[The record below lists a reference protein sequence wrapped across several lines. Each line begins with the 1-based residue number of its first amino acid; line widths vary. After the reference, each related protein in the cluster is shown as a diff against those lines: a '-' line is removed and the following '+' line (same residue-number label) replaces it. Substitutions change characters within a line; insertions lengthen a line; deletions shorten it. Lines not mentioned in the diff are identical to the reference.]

1 LPPDNGE
8 IRMNLSRRD
17 LLASAAA
24 VGAQTYGFNR
34 AFAATQA
41 SSDAAFGTICD
52 GLADALLKDA
62 PESATF
68 LGLDKG
74 ARVGLKSRL
83 SDQSWAHVAKDHEV
97 CAAWLGKL
105 DAIPSAQLSPAAQVD
120 KAVVSYALNLGRDG
134 GRFDF
139 GENTLSASMNEVA
152 TPYVVS
158 QETGSFVTVPEFLDS
173 QHKIETK
180 ADADAYLARMEA
192 MAGALDQETERVK
205 RDAGLGV
212 LLPNFL
218 LATALGQM
226 EPFAKMPAADQRMVS
241 SLATRAKKNGIAGNY
256 AQQAAKLVSD
266 KIYPALGRQIAALKA
281 VGAKAT
287 PDAGVWKLKDGEAYY
302 SWLLRVGTTTTMTA
316 KEIHALGL
324 AQNAEISA
332 RMDVLLK
339 KQGLTKGTVG
349 DRMTALGHD
358 SRYLYPDNDAGR
370 AQIIDYLGERIAAV
384 RQRLPELFNLKLKAP
399 VVIKRVPPDIQ
410 DGAPLGYMNPGAID
424 GSRPSTYYI
433 NLKTT
438 TNWPRFSLPTLT
450 YHETIPGHAW
460 QGAYVTETGKL
471 PLIRIILSGFNAYV
485 EGWALYAEQLASELG
500 MYSGDTVGELGYLQ
514 AQQFRACRL
523 VADTGL
529 HAMRWTRE
537 QTIDW
542 FVANA
547 GRPRAS
553 MQSEVDRYCGTP
565 GQACGYKIGHT
576 EINRLRSKAK
586 AELGAKFDLRDF
598 NDAVVEAGAVPLT
611 VLASVI
617 DRHVAILK
625 HGA

>member
-1 LPPDNGE
+1 M
-8 IRMNLSRRD
+8 ILSRRG

-24 VGAQTYGFNR
+24 IGVETCCFGGAFG
-34 AFAATQA
+34 AAEVA
-41 SSDAAFGTICD
+41 SDASFGALCNA
-52 GLADALLKDA
+52 LADALLKDS

-74 ARVGLKSRL
+74 PRADLKSRL
-83 SDQSWAHVAKDHEV
+83 SDQSWAHVAKDREV
-97 CAAWLGKL
+97 CAAWLVKL
-105 DAIPSAQLSPAAQVD
+105 NAIPPDRLSPRAQID
-120 KAVVSYALNLGRDG
+120 KAVVSYALTLGLDG
-134 GRFDF
+134 GRFEF
-139 GENTLSASMNEVA
+139 GENTLLAAMNEAA

-180 ADADAYLARMEA
+180 ADADAYLARMES
-192 MAGALDQETERVK
+192 MARVLDQETERVK

-212 LLPNFL
+212 ALPNFL

-226 EPFAKMPAADQRMVS
+226 EPFVKMPPADQRIVS
-241 SLATRAKKNGIAGNY
+241 SLATRAKKNGLTGDY
-256 AQQAAKLVSD
+256 AETATKLVSD
-266 KIYPALGRQIAALKA
+266 KIYPALRRQIAALKA
-281 VGAKAT
+281 AGTKST

-332 RMDVLLK
+332 KMDVLLK
-339 KQGLTKGTVG
+339 KQGLTKGSVG
-349 DRMTALGHD
+349 ERMMALGHD
-358 SRYLYPDNDAGR
+358 PRYLYPDNDAGR

-384 RQRLPELFNLKLKAP
+384 RRRLPELFTLKLKAP
-399 VVIKRVPPDIQ
+399 VVIKRVPSDIQ

-485 EGWALYAEQLASELG
+485 EGWALYAEQLAGELG
-500 MYSGDTVGELGYLQ
+500 MYAEDPVGELGYLQ

-547 GRPRAS
+547 GHTRAS

-576 EINRLRSKAK
+576 EINRLRDKAK
-586 AELGAKFDLRDF
+586 MELGARFDPRDF
-598 NDAVVEAGAVPLT
+598 NDTVVEAGAVPLT
-611 VLASVI
+611 VLASII
-617 DRHVAILK
+617 DGHIAGTRKRVP
-625 HGA
+625 

>member
-1 LPPDNGE
+1 
-8 IRMNLSRRD
+8 MNLSRRD
-17 LLASAAA
+17 LLASAA
-24 VGAQTYGFNR
+24 VMGFGGT
-34 AFAATQA
+34 AFAATPGP
-41 SSDAAFGTICD
+41 SDAALSTLFT
-52 GLADALLKDA
+52 GLSDAILQDN
-62 PESATF
+62 PESASF

-74 ARVGLKSRL
+74 ARIGLKSRL
-83 SDQSWAHVAKDHEV
+83 ADQSWSHVGKDHEV

-105 DAIPSAQLSPAAQVD
+105 QAIAPSQLSPAAQTD
-120 KAVVSYALNLGRDG
+120 KAVVEYALTMGRDAG
-134 GRFDF
+134 QFAF
-139 GENTLSASMNEVA
+139 GNNSLMSAMNEAA

-180 ADADAYLARMEA
+180 ADADAYLARMEVF
-192 MAGALDQETERVK
+192 AGVLDQETARVK

-212 LLPNFL
+212 APPDFL

-226 EPFAKMPAADQRMVS
+226 ERFAQMPAAEQRMVS
-241 SLATRAKKNGIAGNY
+241 SLATRAKQHAIAGDY
-256 AQQAAKLVSD
+256 AGKATKLIAD
-266 KIYPALGRQIAALKA
+266 KIYPALARQITALKA
-281 VGAKAT
+281 VAAKAT
-287 PDAGVWKLKDGEAYY
+287 SDAGVWKLKDGEAYY
-302 SWLLRVGTTTTMTA
+302 SWLLRVGTTTPMTA
-316 KEIHALGL
+316 REIHALGL
-324 AQNAEISA
+324 AQNAEIMA
-332 RMDVLLK
+332 RMDTLLK

-349 DRMTALGHD
+349 ERMTALGRD
-358 SRYLYPDNDAGR
+358 PRFLYPDTDAGR
-370 AQIIDYLGERIAAV
+370 AQVIDYLGERIAAV
-384 RQRLPELFNLKLKAP
+384 RLKLPELFNLKLKAP
-399 VVIKRVPPDIQ
+399 VIIKRVPPDIQ

-424 GSRPSTYYI
+424 GSRPSIYYI

-460 QGAYVTETGKL
+460 QGAYVNESGKL

-485 EGWALYAEQLASELG
+485 EGWALYAEQLAGELG
-500 MYSGDTVGELGYLQ
+500 MYADDPFGELGYLQ

-529 HAMRWTRE
+529 HALRWTRE

-542 FVANA
+542 LVTNG
-547 GRPRAS
+547 GRPRPS

-576 EINRLRSKAK
+576 EIVRLRSKAK
-586 AELGAKFDLRDF
+586 AELGAAFDLRDF
-598 NDAVVEAGAVPLT
+598 NDTVVEAGAVPLT

-617 DRHVAILK
+617 ESHIAGLK
-625 HGA
+625 RSSR

>member
-1 LPPDNGE
+1 
-8 IRMNLSRRD
+8 MNLSRRN

-24 VGAQTYGFNR
+24 LGAGASCFGGT
-34 AFAATQA
+34 AFGAV
-41 SSDAAFGTICD
+41 SSDAALSTLFNA
-52 GLADALLKDA
+52 LSDALLKDS
-62 PESATF
+62 PETATF

-74 ARVGLKSRL
+74 ARAGLKSQL

-105 DAIPSAQLSPAAQVD
+105 DAIAPAGLSPAAQVD
-120 KAVVSYALNLGRDG
+120 KAVVTYALTLGRDAG
-134 GRFDF
+134 KFDF
-139 GENTLSASMNEVA
+139 GENTLASAMNEDSS
-152 TPYVVS
+152 PYVVS
-158 QETGSFVTVPEFLDS
+158 QETGSFVGIPEFLDS

-180 ADADAYLARMEA
+180 ADADAYLARVEA
-192 MAGALDQETERVK
+192 WAGVLDQETARVK

-212 LLPNFL
+212 APPDFL

-226 EPFAKMPAADQRMVS
+226 ERSAGMRAADQRLVS
-241 SLATRAKKNGIAGNY
+241 SLANRAQQKGIAGDY
-256 AQQAAKLVSD
+256 AGQATKLIVD

-281 VGAKAT
+281 VAAKAT
-287 PDAGVWKLKDGEAYY
+287 PDAGVWKLKDGDAYY
-302 SWLLRVGTTTTMTA
+302 DWLLKVGTTTPMTA
-316 KEIHALGL
+316 HEIHALGL
-324 AQNAEISA
+324 AQNAEIMA
-332 RMDVLLK
+332 RMDGLLK

-349 DRMTALGHD
+349 ERMTAL
-358 SRYLYPDNDAGR
+358 SRDPRFVYPDNDAGR
-370 AQIIDYLGERIAAV
+370 AQIIAYLSDRIAAV
-384 RQRLPELFNLKLKAP
+384 RLKLPQLFNLKLKAP
-399 VVIKRVPPDIQ
+399 VIIKRVPADIQ

-460 QGAYVTETGKL
+460 QGAYVNETGKL
-471 PLIRIILSGFNAYV
+471 PLIRVILSGFNAYV
-485 EGWALYAEQLASELG
+485 EGWALYAEQLADELG
-500 MYSGDTVGELGYLQ
+500 MYADDPVGELGYLQ

-529 HAMRWTRE
+529 HAMRWTRK

-542 FVANA
+542 LVANA

-576 EINRLRSKAK
+576 EINRLRAKAK

-598 NDAVVEAGAVPLT
+598 NDTVVKAGAVPMT
-611 VLASVI
+611 VLATVM
-617 DRHVAILK
+617 DGHVKMLK
-625 HGA
+625 SA

>member
-1 LPPDNGE
+1 
-8 IRMNLSRRD
+8 MTLSRRD
-17 LLASAAA
+17 LLAGSAGLALSA
-24 VGAQTYGFNR
+24 SFTGN
-34 AFAATQA
+34 AFAAPP
-41 SSDAAFGTICD
+41 SDAALDTLFN
-52 GLADALLKDA
+52 ALSEAMLKDN
-62 PESATF
+62 PEGATF

-74 ARVGLKSRL
+74 ARANLKSRL
-83 SDQSWAHVAKDHEV
+83 SDQSWAHVADDPKN

-105 DAIPSAQLSPAAQVD
+105 NAIPSAPLSPAGQIN
-120 KAVVSYALNLGRDG
+120 KAVVTYALTMGRDA

-139 GENTLSASMNEVA
+139 GANTLAAAMNETA

-158 QETGSFVTVPEFLDS
+158 QETGSFVVIPEFLDS
-173 QHKIETK
+173 QHKIDTK

-192 MAGALDQETERVK
+192 MASVLDQETERVK

-212 LLPNFL
+212 LLPDFL
-218 LATALGQM
+218 RTTALGQM
-226 EPFAKMPAADQRMVS
+226 ERFIQMPAQNQRMVS
-241 SLATRAKKNGIAGNY
+241 SLTTRAKQHAIAGDY
-256 AQQAAKLVSD
+256 AGQAAKIISD
-266 KIYPALGRQIAALKA
+266 KIYPALGRQIAALKTA
-281 VGAKAT
+281 GTKSNS
-287 PDAGVWKLKDGEAYY
+287 DAGVWKLKDGEAYY

-316 KEIHALGL
+316 KDIHAMGL
-324 AQNAEISA
+324 AQTAEITA
-332 RMDVLLK
+332 RMDALLK
-339 KQGLTKGTVG
+339 KQGLTKGSVG
-349 DRMTALGHD
+349 ERMTALGRD
-358 SRYLYPDNDAGR
+358 PRFVYPDNDTGR
-370 AQIIDYLGERIAAV
+370 AQIIAYLTDRVAAA
-384 RQRLPELFNLKLKAP
+384 RLKLPQLFNLKLKAP
-399 VVIKRVPPDIQ
+399 LIIKRVPADIQ

-485 EGWALYAEQLASELG
+485 EGWALYAEQLAGEIGL
-500 MYSGDTVGELGYLQ
+500 YADDPFGELGYLQ

-537 QTIDW
+537 KTINWLVD
-542 FVANA
+542 NG

-565 GQACGYKIGHT
+565 GQACGYKVGHT
-576 EINRLRSKAK
+576 EINRLRDKAK
-586 AELGAKFDLRDF
+586 TELGAKFDLRDF
-598 NDAVVEAGAVPLT
+598 NDTVVEAGAVPLT
-611 VLASVI
+611 VLTSMI
-617 DRHVAILK
+617 DGHVAALK
-625 HGA
+625 KRAS

>member
-1 LPPDNGE
+1 
-8 IRMNLSRRD
+8 MNLSRRD
-17 LLASAAA
+17 LLANAAA
-24 VGAQTYGFNR
+24 MGYGASCFGGT
-34 AFAATQA
+34 AFAATPA
-41 SSDAAFGTICD
+41 PSDAALGTLFSALSD
-52 GLADALLKDA
+52 TLLKDS
-62 PESATF
+62 PETATF

-74 ARVGLKSRL
+74 ARAGVKSRL

-105 DAIPSAQLSPAAQVD
+105 DAIASAQLSPAAQLD
-120 KAVVSYALNLGRDG
+120 KAVVTYALTLGRDAG
-134 GRFDF
+134 KFDF
-139 GENTLSASMNEVA
+139 GGNTLASVMNENA

-158 QETGSFVTVPEFLDS
+158 QETGSFVIIPEFLDS

-192 MAGALDQETERVK
+192 WAVVLDQETERVK
-205 RDAGLGV
+205 RDASLGV
-212 LLPNFL
+212 APPDFL
-218 LATALGQM
+218 LAIALGQM
-226 EPFAKMPAADQRMVS
+226 ERSVQMPAANQRIVS
-241 SLATRAKKNGIAGNY
+241 SLANRAKEHAIAGDY
-256 AQQAAKLVSD
+256 AGRATKLVAD
-266 KIYPALGRQIAALKA
+266 KIHPALVRQIAALKA
-281 VGAKAT
+281 VAAKAK

-302 SWLLRVGTTTTMTA
+302 NWLLKVGTTTPMTA
-316 KEIHALGL
+316 REIHALGL
-324 AQNAEISA
+324 AQNAEIMA
-332 RMDVLLK
+332 RMDSLLK

-349 DRMTALGHD
+349 ERMTALGRD
-358 SRYLYPDNDAGR
+358 PRFLYPDNDAGR
-370 AQIIDYLGERIAAV
+370 AQIIAYLSNRIVAV
-384 RQRLPELFNLKLKAP
+384 RLRLPELFNLKLKAP
-399 VVIKRVPPDIQ
+399 VIIKRVPADIQ
-410 DGAPLGYMNPGAID
+410 DGAPQGYMNPGAID

-460 QGAYVTETGKL
+460 QGAYLTETGKL

-485 EGWALYAEQLASELG
+485 EGWALYAEQLADELG
-500 MYSGDTVGELGYLQ
+500 MYTEDAVGELGYLQ

-529 HAMRWTRE
+529 HAMRWTRA

-542 FVANA
+542 MVTNT
-547 GRPRAS
+547 GKPRGS
-553 MQSEVDRYCGTP
+553 IQSEVDRYCGTP

-598 NDAVVEAGAVPLT
+598 NDTVVKAGAVPMT

-617 DRHVAILK
+617 DAHVAALK
-625 HGA
+625 HSG

>member
-1 LPPDNGE
+1 
-8 IRMNLSRRD
+8 MSLSRRD
-17 LLASAAA
+17 LLAGAAA
-24 VGAQTYGFNR
+24 VSAQTFPFG
-34 AFAATQA
+34 QA
-41 SSDAAFGTICD
+41 LAQTSPDAAFRTTCNA
-52 GLADALLKDA
+52 LADALLKDN
-62 PESATF
+62 PENATF

-74 ARVGLKSRL
+74 ARAGLKSRL
-83 SDQSWAHVAKDHEV
+83 SDQSWSHIAKDRDV

-105 DAIPSAQLSPAAQVD
+105 DAIPQAQLSPAAQTD
-120 KAVVSYALNLGRDG
+120 KAVVSYALTLGRDG
-134 GRFDF
+134 GRFEF
-139 GENTLSASMNEVA
+139 GANTLASAMNENA
-152 TPYVVS
+152 TPYIVS
-158 QETGSFVTVPEFLDS
+158 QETGSFVSVPEFLDS

-192 MAGALDQETERVK
+192 MAAVLDQETKRVK
-205 RDAGLGV
+205 RDVGLGV

-218 LATALGQM
+218 LTTALGQM
-226 EPFAKMPAADQRMVS
+226 EAFLKMPAADQRMVS
-241 SLATRAKKNGIAGNY
+241 SLTSRAKKQGIAGDY
-256 AQQAAKLVSD
+256 AGPAAKLVSD
-266 KIYPALGRQIAALKA
+266 KIYPALGRQIATLKA

-287 PDAGVWKLKDGEAYY
+287 PDAGVWKFKDGEAYY
-302 SWLLRVGTTTTMTA
+302 SWLLKVGTTTSMTA
-316 KEIHALGL
+316 KQIHALGL

-332 RMDVLLK
+332 RMDMLLK
-339 KQGLTKGTVG
+339 KQGLSKGTVG
-349 DRMTALGHD
+349 ERMTALGRD
-358 SRYLYPDNDAGR
+358 PRFLYPDNDIGR
-370 AQIIDYLGERIAAV
+370 AQIIEYLRGRIAAV

-399 VVIKRVPPDIQ
+399 VIIKRVPPDIQ

-485 EGWALYAEQLASELG
+485 EGWALYAEQLAGEMGL
-500 MYSGDTVGELGYLQ
+500 YAGDPVGELGYLQ

-542 FVANA
+542 FVANT

-576 EINRLRSKAK
+576 EINRLRDKART
-586 AELGAKFDLRDF
+586 ALGSKFDLRDF
-598 NDAVVEAGAVPLT
+598 NDALVTAGAVPLP
-611 VLASVI
+611 VLADLI
-617 DRHVAILK
+617 DRHVAMLK
-625 HGA
+625 RGA

>member
-1 LPPDNGE
+1 
-8 IRMNLSRRD
+8 MNRRE
-17 LLASAAA
+17 LLTGAAMTGASCFGG
-24 VGAQTYGFNR
+24 V
-34 AFAATQA
+34 AFAASPA
-41 SSDAAFGTICD
+41 SSDVALSSMLGA
-52 GLADALLKDA
+52 LADAMLTDN
-62 PESATF
+62 PEGATF

-74 ARVGLKSRL
+74 ARAPLKSRL
-83 SDQSWAHVAKDHEV
+83 SDQSWAHVSGDHKV
-97 CAAWLGKL
+97 CSAWLGKL
-105 DAIPSAQLSPAAQVD
+105 NAFPSAQLSPTAQVN
-120 KAVVSYALNLGRDG
+120 KAVVSYALAMGRDG

-139 GENTLSASMNEVA
+139 GANTLASAMNETA

-173 QHKIETK
+173 QHKIDTK

-192 MAGALDQETERVK
+192 MARVLDQETERVR

-212 LLPNFL
+212 VLPDFL
-218 LATALGQM
+218 RATALGQM
-226 EPFAKMPAADQRMVS
+226 ERFVQMPAAQQRMVS
-241 SLATRAKKNGIAGNY
+241 SLATRAKQHAIAGDY
-256 AQQAAKLVSD
+256 AGQATKLLAD
-266 KIYPALGRQIAALKA
+266 KIYPALGRQIAALKTA
-281 VGAKAT
+281 GTKANA
-287 PDAGVWKLKDGEAYY
+287 DAGVWKLKDGEAYY
-302 SWLLRVGTTTTMTA
+302 SWLLKVGTTTPMTA
-316 KEIHALGL
+316 REIHALGL
-324 AQNAEISA
+324 AQNAEIIG
-332 RMDVLLK
+332 RMDALLK

-349 DRMTALGHD
+349 ERMTALGRD
-358 SRYLYPDNDAGR
+358 PRFLYPDNDKGR
-370 AQIIDYLGERIAAV
+370 AQIIAYLDDRIGAV
-384 RQRLPELFNLKLKAP
+384 RQKLPQLFNLKLKAP
-399 VVIKRVPPDIQ
+399 VVIKRVPPDIE

-460 QGAYVTETGKL
+460 QGAYLTETGKL

-485 EGWALYAEQLASELG
+485 EGWALYAEQLAGELG
-500 MYSGDTVGELGYLQ
+500 MYADDPFGELGYLQ

-529 HAMRWTRE
+529 HALRWTRN

-542 FVANA
+542 LVANT

-576 EINRLRSKAK
+576 EINRLRDKAK
-586 AELGAKFDLRDF
+586 ARLGAKFDLRDF
-598 NDAVVEAGAVPLT
+598 NDTVVEAGAVPLT
-611 VLASVI
+611 VLASMM
-617 DRHVAILK
+617 DAHVGAIGK
-625 HGA
+625 RAS

>member
-1 LPPDNGE
+1 
-8 IRMNLSRRD
+8 MNLSRRD
-17 LLASAAA
+17 LLAGSAAMA
-24 VGAQTYGFNR
+24 LGASCCGSAFGAQP
-34 AFAATQA
+34 
-41 SSDAAFGTICD
+41 SDAALDTLFNA
-52 GLADALLKDA
+52 LAEAMLKDN
-62 PESATF
+62 PEGATF

-74 ARVGLKSRL
+74 ARAGLKSRL
-83 SDQSWAHVAKDHEV
+83 SDQSWAHVASDSRT
-97 CAAWLGKL
+97 CAAWLEKL
-105 DAIPSAQLSPAAQVD
+105 NAISSAQLSPTGQTN
-120 KAVVSYALNLGRDG
+120 KAVVAYALNLGRDA

-139 GENTLSASMNEVA
+139 GSNTLAAAMNETA

-158 QETGSFVTVPEFLDS
+158 QETGSFVTIPEFLDS

-192 MAGALDQETERVK
+192 MAGVLDQETERVK

-212 LLPNFL
+212 VLPDFL
-218 LATALGQM
+218 RATALGQM
-226 EPFAKMPAADQRMVS
+226 ERFARMPAKDQRMVS
-241 SLATRAKKNGIAGNY
+241 SLTTRAKQHAIAGDY
-256 AQQAAKLVSD
+256 AGQATKIIAD

-281 VGAKAT
+281 AGAKSNS
-287 PDAGVWKLKDGEAYY
+287 DAGVWKLKDGEAYY
-302 SWLLRVGTTTTMTA
+302 SWLLKVGTTTTMTA
-316 KEIHALGL
+316 QEIHALGL
-324 AQNAEISA
+324 AQTAEITA

-339 KQGLTKGTVG
+339 KQGLTKGSVG
-349 DRMTALGHD
+349 ERMTALGRD
-358 SRYLYPDNDAGR
+358 PRFVYPDNDAGR
-370 AQIIDYLGERIAAV
+370 AQIIAYLSDRVAAA
-384 RQRLPELFNLKLKAP
+384 RLKLPALFNLKLKAP
-399 VVIKRVPPDIQ
+399 LIIKRVPADIE

-485 EGWALYAEQLASELG
+485 EGWALYAEQLAGETGL
-500 MYSGDTVGELGYLQ
+500 YADDPFGELGYLQ

-537 QTIDW
+537 KTINWLVD
-542 FVANA
+542 NG

-565 GQACGYKIGHT
+565 GQACGYKVGHT
-576 EINRLRSKAK
+576 EINRLRDKAK
-586 AELGAKFDLRDF
+586 TELGAKFDLRDF
-598 NDAVVEAGAVPLT
+598 NDTVVEAGAVPLT
-611 VLASVI
+611 VLTSMI
-617 DRHVAILK
+617 DSHVAALK
-625 HGA
+625 KRAS